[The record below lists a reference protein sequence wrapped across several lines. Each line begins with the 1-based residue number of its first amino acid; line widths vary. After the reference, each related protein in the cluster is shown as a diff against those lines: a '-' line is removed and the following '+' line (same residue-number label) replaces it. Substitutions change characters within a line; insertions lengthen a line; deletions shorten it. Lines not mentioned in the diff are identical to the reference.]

1 MKGTAFIGGMA
12 AGLIFCTAPLHA
24 ETAGDEAAKR
34 LMNGN
39 QRFISGQ
46 PAAKDLGD
54 SRRKELVKG
63 QHPFAVILSCSDSRL
78 PPEHIFDQGLGDIFV
93 VRTAGNTLDRISI
106 GSIEYGVEHL
116 HAPLLVILGH
126 QQCGAVKA
134 TLDSHGKPR
143 KTDKSHPRD
152 SIGEVIKKI
161 RPAVEQAMKSSAPA
175 DVLEGAIR
183 NNVRNAYRELLGKS
197 PLIKELVRSGKL
209 KVMLGEY
216 LLDSGEIKVLDDKNT
231 AGTVF

>member
-1 MKGTAFIGGMA
+1 MKGISLIGGTA
-12 AGLIFCTAPLHA
+12 AGLIFCIASLYA
-24 ETAGDEAAKR
+24 GTAGDEAAKK

-46 PAAKDLGD
+46 PAAKDLGND
-54 SRRKELVKG
+54 RRKELVKG

-93 VRTAGNTLDRISI
+93 VRTAGNTLDKISI

-134 TLDSHGKPR
+134 TIDSYGKPR
-143 KTDKSHPRD
+143 KLKKGHPED
-152 SIGEVIKKI
+152 SIGALIEKI
-161 RPAVEQAMKSSAPA
+161 RPAVDQAMKSSKSGDA
-175 DVLEGAIR
+175 LEGAIR
-183 NNVRNAYRELLGKS
+183 NNVRNVYRELREKS
-197 PLIKELVRSGKL
+197 PVIRELVRSGRL
-209 KVMLGEY
+209 NVILGEY
-216 LLDSGEIKVLDDKNT
+216 QLDSGEIKVLEN
-231 AGTVF
+231 